1 MNRILLLAAAALAAS
16 AGACAPNVRPLQ
28 PVMENGAVLAPQ
40 SETDAVVDRAR
51 VAGEME
57 RERLAEERGS
67 NEAAALAACTG
78 RTCDAIAR
86 GEVALGMTEAQVLA
100 ATRTTAGAWESR
112 GSGRALVMTGRDE
125 RSGPRDAVGEI
136 AYLTLQNGAVRGI
149 TYREP
154 QGFRTVATPAD
165 ATLRGVATARAE
177 ALLREGDDFAARG
190 DLAGA
195 LDRYDRADVLRADD
209 PETTLR
215 IARVLD
221 KSLRPYEAELRY
233 RMFLHQMELERIR
246 VTGEAYAR
254 WAAAIAEARDRLVV
268 LDRR

>member
-1 MNRILLLAAAALAAS
+1 MNKTTLLAAAALAAS
-16 AGACAPNVRPLQ
+16 AGACTPSIRPLQ

-40 SETDAVVDRAR
+40 SATDEAVDRAR
-51 VAGEME
+51 AEGEVQ
-57 RERLAEERGS
+57 RERLAGERGR
-67 NEAAALAACTG
+67 NEAAALAGCSG

-86 GEVALGMTEAQVLA
+86 GEVALGMSEAQVLA
-100 ATRTTAGAWESR
+100 ATRTTAEAWDSR
-112 GSGRALVMTGRDE
+112 GSGRGMVMTGRDE
-125 RSGPRDAVGEI
+125 RSGPHDAVGEI

-154 QGFRTVATPAD
+154 QGFRTVSTPGD
-165 ATLRGVATARAE
+165 ATLSGVAAARAE

-246 VTGEAYAR
+246 VTGEAYAK
-254 WAAAIAEARDRLVV
+254 WAAAIAEARDRVVV

>member
-1 MNRILLLAAAALAAS
+1 MNRTLFLAAAALAAS
-16 AGACAPNVRPLQ
+16 AGACTPSIRPLQ
-28 PVMENGAVLAPQ
+28 PTMENGAVLAPQ
-40 SETDAVVDRAR
+40 SETDELVDRVRAE
-51 VAGEME
+51 GEIQ
-57 RERLAEERGS
+57 RGRLAEERGR
-67 NEAAALAACTG
+67 NEAAALAGCSG

-86 GEVALGMTEAQVLA
+86 GEVALGMSESQVLA
-100 ATRTTAGAWESR
+100 ATRTTAEAWESR
-112 GSGRALVMTGRDE
+112 GSGRGMVMAGRDE

-154 QGFRTVATPAD
+154 QGFRTVAAPAD
-165 ATLRGVATARAE
+165 ATLRGVAAARAE

-215 IARVLD
+215 IARTLD
-221 KSLRPYEAELRY
+221 KSLRPHEAELRY

-246 VTGEAYAR
+246 VTGEAYAK
-254 WAAAIAEARDRLVV
+254 WAAAIAEARDRVVV

>member
-1 MNRILLLAAAALAAS
+1 MRKTPLLAAAALAVS
-16 AGACAPNVRPLQ
+16 AGACTPGIRPLQ

-40 SETDAVVDRAR
+40 RETDELVDRAR
-51 VAGEME
+51 AEGETL
-57 RERLAEERGS
+57 RGRLADERGR
-67 NEAAALAACTG
+67 NEAAALAGCSG

-86 GEVALGMTEAQVLA
+86 GEVALGMSESQVLA
-100 ATRTTAGAWESR
+100 ATRTTAEAWDSR
-112 GSGRALVMTGRDE
+112 GSGRGRVMTGRDE

-154 QGFRTVATPAD
+154 QGFRAVAAPAD
-165 ATLRGVATARAE
+165 ATLRGVAAARAE

-215 IARVLD
+215 IARTLD
-221 KSLRPYEAELRY
+221 KSLRPYEAGLRY

-254 WAAAIAEARDRLVV
+254 WAAAIAEARDRVVV

>member
-1 MNRILLLAAAALAAS
+1 MKKIAFLAAAALAAS
-16 AGACAPNVRPLQ
+16 AGACAPHLRPLQ

-40 SETDAVVDRAR
+40 SETDEVVDRAR
-51 VAGEME
+51 AEGEAQ
-57 RERLAEERGS
+57 RGRLAESRGR
-67 NEAAALAACTG
+67 NEAAALAGCSG
-78 RTCDAIAR
+78 RACDAIAR

-100 ATRTTAGAWESR
+100 ATRTTPEAWDSR
-112 GSGRALVMTGRDE
+112 GSGRGAVMTGRGDGA
-125 RSGPRDAVGEI
+125 GPHDAVGEI

-154 QGFRTVATPAD
+154 QGFRTVSTPAD
-165 ATLRGVATARAE
+165 ATLGGVAAARAE

-215 IARVLD
+215 IARALD

-233 RMFLHQMELERIR
+233 RTFLHQMELERIR